1 MSIEYP
7 TYLAMSNLAR
17 NLTPVPPAQ
26 SNREMYQQ
34 GLAGDSSLDEED
46 EAYEEITPEMY
57 LDGTDPDRTLTGLD
71 AGILRELL
79 DLCQQSDV

>member
-34 GLAGDSSLDEED
+34 GFQDDQD